1 VKRRE
6 FVKGAAIAAAFH
18 NFPYHL
24 YAGTKKEASDRVK
37 IGPMKVELSR
47 LAMGT
52 GTNGGGGSSNQT
64 KKLGIGGLADMYK
77 AGYDMGITFWDTAD
91 QYGSHP
97 HMKAALK
104 LVPREKVTIM
114 TKTHANTAAE
124 MKADL
129 DRFRRE
135 IGTDYLDIVLLH
147 CMLDGDWNK
156 KKRGAMDYLSE
167 AREKGVIKTHGTS
180 NHTMEALKTAA
191 AEPWVQVN
199 LARYNA
205 AGIAMDAAPE
215 VVKPVLLDMKS
226 KGKGLICMKVL
237 GAGRLRDKVDESLQ
251 FHLAQDFFDCCTIGA
266 ESRTELQ
273 DLTKKIAAASTRG

>member
-6 FVKGAAIAAAFH
+6 FVKGSAIAAAFH

-37 IGPMKVELSR
+37 LGPMKVELSR

-64 KKLGIGGLADMYK
+64 KKLGLGGLADMYK
-77 AGYDMGITFWDTAD
+77 AGHDMGITFWDTAD

-114 TKTHANTAAE
+114 TKTHANTAPE

-147 CMLDGDWNK
+147 CMLDGEWNK
-156 KKRGAMDYLSE
+156 KSAVPWTTSPRLAKKASSRRTDLEPHDGGTEDGRCRALGSGESGAVQRRRNRDGWRS
-167 AREKGVIKTHGTS
+167 GCSSSGT
-180 NHTMEALKTAA
+180 
-191 AEPWVQVN
+191 
-199 LARYNA
+199 
-205 AGIAMDAAPE
+205 AGHE
-215 VVKPVLLDMKS
+215 
-226 KGKGLICMKVL
+226 GQGQGHHRMKVL
-237 GAGRLRDKVDESLQ
+237 GAGRLRDKADESIQ
-251 FHLAQDFFDCCTIGA
+251 FHMAQEFIDCFTIGA
-266 ESRTELQ
+266 ESRAELQ